1 MSLSLIEQIL
11 LSAWL
16 PTAASRRRLRQLLAE
31 HADQVD
37 WRALLARAEFNYAVP
52 LLRYNLA
59 QCGLLASLPEAAQ
72 RQLEA
77 SCQTWAARHLA
88 YVHEAQRLC
97 GALAAA
103 GISAIPLKGAALMLG
118 GYYPQAG
125 LRPAVDLDLLVEPS
139 LIAEAER
146 IAQDCGYDVLPGRTL
161 ARPRQRLANE
171 LNHAA
176 VRRGPHGLLL
186 ELHTRAF
193 HHVRTGRDFGF
204 AEINARAQAATSAF
218 IRLPASADLA
228 LHLVHHT
235 LVDLQS
241 TPAIL
246 RTLADLH
253 FILLRDAV
261 AKEQLLESGRAYG
274 LGGAIASALQA
285 ERLLATGAVTELERA
300 FRRGDGCALLLETAL
315 LEEPLALA
323 DAARL
328 FEYFDLSR
336 APLRKLGNLL
346 SLVFTNRAHL
356 AQLYG
361 ESGQHHPTVHYWRRP
376 YDLLRKFNWAS
387 LQPRTL
393 RRVRRLRKLANAG
406 AVTDRPADW

>member
-1 MSLSLIEQIL
+1 MSLSLAEQIL

-16 PTAASRRRLRQLLAE
+16 PTAASQTRLRQLLTEQSARL
-31 HADQVD
+31 D
-37 WRALLARAEFNYAVP
+37 WRALVERAEFNYAVP

-59 QCGLLASLPEAAQ
+59 QSNLLSGLPEATQ
-72 RQLEA
+72 RQMEE

-88 YVHEAQRLC
+88 WVHEAERLC
-97 GALAAA
+97 AALSAA
-103 GISAIPLKGAALMLG
+103 GLTAIPLKGAALMLG

-125 LRPAVDLDLLVEPS
+125 LRPALDLDLLVDPVQ
-139 LIAEAER
+139 LAEAER
-146 IAQDCGYDVLPGRTL
+146 IAQVCGYEVVPGLTQ

-176 VRRGPHGLLL
+176 VRRGANGLLL

-193 HHVRTGRDFGF
+193 QHVRTGRDFGF
-204 AEINARAQAATSAF
+204 TEINRWAQLSATATGATL
-218 IRLPASADLA
+218 RLPSSAALA

-241 TPAIL
+241 TRALL

-253 FILLRDAV
+253 FILSRDGA
-261 AKEQLLESGRAYG
+261 AKKQLLE
-274 LGGAIASALQA
+274 LGHAFGFSGAIVAALQT
-285 ERLLATGAVTELERA
+285 ERLLATCDLAELEQA
-300 FRRGDGCALLLETAL
+300 LQHSDGCALLLETAL
-315 LEEPLALA
+315 LAEPLHLA
-323 DAARL
+323 EAARL

-336 APLRKLGNLL
+336 APLRKLGNLG

-361 ESGQHHPTVHYWRRP
+361 ESAQRQPALHYLRRP
-376 YDLLRKFNWAS
+376 FDLLRKFNWAS
-387 LQPRTL
+387 LQPGTL
-393 RRVRRLRKLANAG
+393 RRVRRLRKLASQRL
-406 AVTDRPADW
+406 D

>member
-1 MSLSLIEQIL
+1 VSLSLTKQIL

-16 PTAASRRRLRQLLAE
+16 PTNASRMRLRQLLVE
-31 HADQVD
+31 HADRLD
-37 WRALLARAEFNYAVP
+37 WSMLLARAAFNYAVP

-59 QCGLLASLPEAAQ
+59 QGGLLTSLPEIAQ

-77 SCQTWAARHLA
+77 DCQTWAARHLA
-88 YVHEAQRLC
+88 CVYEAERLC
-97 GALAAA
+97 AALAQA

-139 LIAEAER
+139 RIAEAER
-146 IAQDCGYDVLPGRTL
+146 VAQDCGYDVLPGRTL

-176 VRRGPHGLLL
+176 VRRGPNGLLL

-204 AEINARAQAATSAF
+204 AEINARAQAATNTPV
-218 IRLPASADLA
+218 RLPASADLA

-253 FILLRDAV
+253 FILLRDVA
-261 AKEQLLESGRAYG
+261 AKEQLLEIGCALGLSGT
-274 LGGAIASALQA
+274 IASALQA
-285 ERLLATGAVTELERA
+285 ERLLATGGVAELEHA
-300 FRRGDGCALLLETAL
+300 FQRGDGCALLLETAL
-315 LEEPLALA
+315 LKEPLAVA

-346 SLVFTNRAHL
+346 SLLFTNRTHL

-361 ESGQHHPTVHYWRRP
+361 ESARSKPTLLYWRRP

-387 LQPRTL
+387 LQPSIL
-393 RRVRRLRKLANAG
+393 RRVRRLRKLARQGINDG
-406 AVTDRPADW
+406 HN